1 MTQSGQQ
8 DFGANLRAA
17 RERAGLS
24 LRQIADATKY
34 GVTAF
39 DALEKNR
46 IALLP
51 GGIYRRAIVR
61 GYAAAVGLDP
71 EATLKEFLA
80 LHPDDVPNAAMLNL
94 ATTPRRGPL
103 RALLGLVGATIPLVA
118 GVFYFAQTA
127 KGADVPRRVLL
138 PSAPVEKPLAD
149 ASLIAYEQSP
159 VMMML
164 SISARTELAIAAG
177 GQPVIARVVEPGET
191 LRVELSTDVTL
202 VGNNAGAVHLS
213 INGRAGKSL
222 GAPGAALDARIDR
235 GTYHDWLIEH

>member
-1 MTQSGQQ
+1 MTNSGQQ

-61 GYAAAVGLDP
+61 GYAASVGLDP
-71 EATLKEFLA
+71 EATLKAFLA
-80 LHPDDVPNAAMLNL
+80 LHPDDVPNATMLNL
-94 ATTPRRGPL
+94 AATPRRGPL

-127 KGADVPRRVLL
+127 KGADVPKRVLL
-138 PSAPVEKPLAD
+138 PSAPVEKSVAD

-222 GAPGAALDARIDR
+222 GAPGAALDARNDR
-235 GTYHDWLIEH
+235 GTYQDWLIEH